1 MKKILM
7 LIVVAVG
14 ISLPSQAQ
22 VKFGLKGGL
31 NLTSMSFNENAV
43 DNALKNKAGFFV
55 GPTVK
60 IGLPV
65 TGLSVDASA
74 LYDQRESKIESNGQ
88 EATLKSQ
95 SLQVPINIRYG
106 VGLGSV
112 ANLFAFAGPQFGF
125 NLGDKTKEIYKN
137 AMDWTL
143 RSSNISAN
151 VTAGEAGGFEYY
163 ITPKNGDQTVWEGAP
178 GASYSNSN
186 GVTWN
191 LSEAGKLKD
200 GWIYT
205 LKFTVWPS
213 QEAYDLIAD
222 LNNGKKTM
230 TEDQLEAAGIA
241 NNGGV
246 YTLKTNTHLY
256 TTFKDLEG
264 NEYRKVNDYREE
276 AMNLPTKTISIK
288 KEWPENFLDQYGV
301 ATYRDEDGNEKTATE
316 ITLTLERDSED
327 YLDVT
332 VNSEDGWQK
341 DDVYISCGQIVVK
354 DGNADIKEVG
364 HDFTRQSPRNS
375 Y

>member
-74 LYDQRESKIESNGQ
+74 LYDQRESKLEQNGQ

-125 NLGDKTKEIYKN
+125 NLGDKSKEIFN
-137 AMDWTL
+137 SALDWTL

-151 VTAGEAGGFEYY
+151 VGL
-163 ITPKNGDQTVWEGAP
+163 GA
-178 GASYSNSN
+178 
-186 GVTWN
+186 
-191 LSEAGKLKD
+191 
-200 GWIYT
+200 T
-205 LKFTVWPS
+205 L
-213 QEAYDLIAD
+213 
-222 LNNGKKTM
+222 LN
-230 TEDQLEAAGIA
+230 
-241 NNGGV
+241 
-246 YTLKTNTHLY
+246 HLQ
-256 TTFKDLEG
+256 
-264 NEYRKVNDYREE
+264 
-276 AMNLPTKTISIK
+276 I
-288 KEWPENFLDQYGV
+288 
-301 ATYRDEDGNEKTATE
+301 
-316 ITLTLERDSED
+316 
-327 YLDVT
+327 T
-332 VNSEDGWQK
+332 VNYNIPLGKTGEVELNDGAAATWDVLTGNSKANAWQ
-341 DDVYISCGQIVVK
+341 VSAAY
-354 DGNADIKEVG
+354 
-364 HDFTRQSPRNS
+364 FF
-375 Y
+375 

>member
-74 LYDQRESKIESNGQ
+74 LYDQRESKMERDGQ

-125 NLGDKTKEIYKN
+125 NLGDKNKKILDDAAN
-137 AMDWTL
+137 WTL
-143 RSSNISAN
+143 RSSNVSANLGIGTTILDHLQITANYNFALGKTGEVELWDATKQTWNAFTDGKASSWQISA
-151 VTAGEAGGFEYY
+151 
-163 ITPKNGDQTVWEGAP
+163 
-178 GASYSNSN
+178 
-186 GVTWN
+186 
-191 LSEAGKLKD
+191 
-200 GWIYT
+200 
-205 LKFTVWPS
+205 
-213 QEAYDLIAD
+213 AY
-222 LNNGKKTM
+222 
-230 TEDQLEAAGIA
+230 
-241 NNGGV
+241 
-246 YTLKTNTHLY
+246 
-256 TTFKDLEG
+256 F
-264 NEYRKVNDYREE
+264 
-276 AMNLPTKTISIK
+276 
-288 KEWPENFLDQYGV
+288 F
-301 ATYRDEDGNEKTATE
+301 
-316 ITLTLERDSED
+316 
-327 YLDVT
+327 
-332 VNSEDGWQK
+332 
-341 DDVYISCGQIVVK
+341 
-354 DGNADIKEVG
+354 
-364 HDFTRQSPRNS
+364 
-375 Y
+375 